1 MKNLHTLDS
10 YRLTEK
16 ERELYGIK
24 GDEGFGVFKVYV
36 DGKSFFVIASDGGG
50 WEHVSVSP
58 CNKKRKVCPT
68 WEEMCA
74 IKDMFFD
81 PEERVVQFHPSRSEY
96 VNDHPYVRVR
106 LYQPIQGQEN
116 TFYARRFRVD
126 IEISTISGGGG
137 EIMSLDGN
145 LNAQSDAEIGEFNTQ
160 TRSFTPKTEIT
171 A

>member
-1 MKNLHTLDS
+1 MNMDGTPIYRYLVADYLDIGS
-10 YRLTEK
+10 GEEPDYQVMRTFENIDESPNAQTTEK
-16 ERELYGIK
+16 HYTAN
-24 GDEGFGVFKVYV
+24 
-36 DGKSFFVIASDGGG
+36 KSASVITTGYQTQFPITADMYQNDRVM
-50 WEHVSVSP
+50 EYLRDVA
-58 CNKKRKVCPT
+58 
-68 WEEMCA
+68 EEQ
-74 IKDMFFD
+74 
-81 PEERVVQFHPSRSEY
+81 RLGQQT
-96 VNDHPYVRVR
+96 NYVRVR
-106 LYQPIQGQEN
+106 LYQPVQGQEN